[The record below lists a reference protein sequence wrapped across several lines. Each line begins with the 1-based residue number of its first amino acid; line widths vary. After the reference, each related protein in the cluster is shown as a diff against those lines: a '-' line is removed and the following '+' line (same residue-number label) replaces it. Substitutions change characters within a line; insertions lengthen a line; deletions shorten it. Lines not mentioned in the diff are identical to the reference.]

1 MKANYNRRIPKPS
14 AASSAS
20 TPVDPRS
27 SYPYEG
33 FPAIDAVRLAE
44 MYHDAP
50 RDMSA
55 SRFNPSRRTALL
67 LTGEGTALAYL
78 AGVLRAV
85 QSAGIRIDLV
95 VGRGAGAVAA
105 AFASVQ
111 GEEHLEGRGGLIDTL
126 QARRPYRL
134 ATSYRMALLC
144 MAAAIAFFLSPGL
157 LGIVSLVALPISVLL
172 GPLIPGA
179 ETLSWLPSAFELAER
194 FYLPSIALPMMVLF
208 VFLTVK
214 WLALA
219 LEHRSFGVAPFGSFF
234 DLSPFSDGL
243 EALMWLVVRGASS
256 EKRPKNRKELGRA
269 YSDLLKASLGQ
280 HGYREL
286 VFYAFDS
293 DAGREVPFVLVK
305 DRFFETASSRR
316 ETATTSEPIDLSTE
330 EGAGVL
336 CEALVAASSPP
347 LLVASVPIKLPLSHR
362 HGGEVHRFCSSV
374 LFGQGAVADAV
385 AFGAEQV
392 IYAIGSHPSDSLSGS
407 TWERHSAAALRRSLG
422 DDLTWAASSN
432 VPVFVIRPH
441 SERLRPFELAGRPQP
456 GSERL
461 GLDALVAQGQRD
473 AERLFIDAVVVA
485 EHGVSARPA
494 KTAISTAAETRSSG
508 PNEL

>member
-1 MKANYNRRIPKPS
+1 M
-14 AASSAS
+14 
-20 TPVDPRS
+20 
-27 SYPYEG
+27 G
-33 FPAIDAVRLAE
+33 
-44 MYHDAP
+44 
-50 RDMSA
+50 A

-67 LTGEGTALAYL
+67 LMGEGTALAYL

-85 QSAGIRIDLV
+85 HSAGIRIDVV

-111 GEEHLEGRGGLIDTL
+111 GEEHLDGTGGLIDAL
-126 QARRPYRL
+126 EARRPYRL
-134 ATSYRMALLC
+134 ATPYRVMLFCL
-144 MAAAIAFFLSPGL
+144 AAAIACFLAPGL
-157 LGIVSLVALPISVLL
+157 LGIVSLVALPVSVLL
-172 GPLIPGA
+172 GLLIPGA
-179 ETLSWLPSAFELAER
+179 KTLSWLPSAIELAEK

-208 VFLTVK
+208 VFLTVR

-219 LEHRSFGVAPFGSFF
+219 LEHRSLAVAPFGPFF
-234 DLSPFSDGL
+234 ELSLFADRL
-243 EALMWLVVRGASS
+243 ESLMWHVVRGASS
-256 EKRPKNRKELGRA
+256 EGRPKNSKALGRA
-269 YSDLLKASLGQ
+269 YSDLLRASLGQ
-280 HGYREL
+280 HGYREI

-293 DAGREVPFVLVK
+293 DAGREVPFVLLK
-305 DRFFETASSRR
+305 DRFFEAASSRR

-347 LLVASVPIKLPLSHR
+347 LLVATVPIKMPLSSR

-422 DDLTWAASSN
+422 DDLTWAASAN

-441 SERLRPFELAGRPQP
+441 SERLRPFELAGRAQP

-473 AERLFIDAVVVA
+473 AERLFLDAVLGA
-485 EHGVSARPA
+485 EHGSAARSPKPAVS
-494 KTAISTAAETRSSG
+494 TVAEPRSGG